1 MRKDIMTIRI
11 PLVALSAS
19 ALLAV
24 VVLGGCASRKF
35 VRIELSDLETRSS
48 TRIEEVEDQVEINQT
63 RVDENEERINEN
75 EEVLALASKT
85 AREAYDRA
93 MAAGKLAE
101 GKLLYET
108 VLANDQVRFQ
118 FEKADLE
125 LEATIALDDFASK
138 VKEENKNVF
147 IEIQGHT
154 DSSGE
159 APYNM
164 NLGEKRAEAV
174 RRYLSQEQGLPLH
187 RMSIISYGESEPIA
201 DNSTAAGRAHNRRV
215 VLVVLQ

>member
-1 MRKDIMTIRI
+1 MTTRI

-19 ALLAV
+19 AILAG

-125 LEATIALDDFASK
+125 LEATIALDDFA
-138 VKEENKNVF
+138 
-147 IEIQGHT
+147 
-154 DSSGE
+154 
-159 APYNM
+159 
-164 NLGEKRAEAV
+164 
-174 RRYLSQEQGLPLH
+174 
-187 RMSIISYGESEPIA
+187 
-201 DNSTAAGRAHNRRV
+201 
-215 VLVVLQ
+215 